1 MKRNLILIAAFIFL
15 IAVSTTFAQQK
26 TDNFLGTWKLSETG
40 NKPSD
45 KSGLKSLTITVSENN
60 GKLKIE
66 RNGQNLN
73 DADLSSTEAYKINED
88 TETSVIG
95 GFMGGVEFRRLRVL
109 KSNKLQFLTTLKG
122 DYSITTLRATWI
134 ISGDGK
140 TLTIKRDYIT
150 SSVEP
155 NGKPGAYISSKLVF
169 TKQ

>member
-1 MKRNLILIAAFIFL
+1 MKRNLILIAAFTFL
-15 IAVSTTFAQQK
+15 TAVSTSFAQQK
-26 TDNFLGTWKLSETG
+26 TDNFLGTWKLSET
-40 NKPSD
+40 KQSD
-45 KSGLKSLTITVSENN
+45 KSGLKSLTITVSEDS

-66 RNGQNLN
+66 RNGQSLN
-73 DADLSSTEAYKINED
+73 AADLSSTEAYKINED

-95 GFMGGVEFRRLRVL
+95 GFMGGVESRRLRIL
-109 KSNKLQFLTTLKG
+109 KSNKLQFITTLKG
-122 DYSITTLRATWI
+122 DYSITTLRATWL

-155 NGKPGAYISSKLVF
+155 NGKPGAYISSKMVF